1 MIQLVGASKRFGP
14 KLLFENVNV
23 QINPGDRVGLVG
35 ANGTGKTTMLRILAG
50 LDGLDDGELQCARG
64 LAFGYLPQD
73 GLRLSGRTVMQ
84 ECLVVFD
91 NLKQIEKR
99 LETISSELSDLEPES
114 AAYRE
119 LVEIYHRLENEFTA
133 ADGYALEA
141 KAGLILSGLGF
152 SKTDWTRRV
161 EEFSGG
167 WQMRIALA
175 KLLLEQPNL
184 LLLDEPT
191 NHLDLESRD
200 WLEGYLNQYPY
211 AIVLISHDRYFLDQT
226 VNRVLELW
234 NKQGFVY
241 SGNYTKFEK
250 QKEARREQMVA
261 LQKSTADRAEQLEA
275 FINRFRA
282 QATKAKQV
290 QSKIK
295 ELERLPKIEIPQEEA
310 TIHFRFPQ
318 PVASGRVV
326 VEATGLSKSY
336 GEKHVFSDFEFQIN
350 RADRIALVGPNGAGK
365 STLIRL
371 LAGLDAP
378 TRGECKLGH
387 NVDVDYFAQDQY
399 KALDPRSRILDDL
412 SSYAPGRSQTE
423 LRSLLGCF
431 LFSEDDVFKQI
442 EVLSGGERNRYA
454 LARLLLYPSNFLL
467 LDEPTNHLDI
477 RAKDVLLHALA
488 GYTGSVVFVSHDRYF
503 IENLATRV
511 FEVRDGTLLDY
522 PGTFAEFLDY
532 KARMAQHA
540 VAQNASTAE
549 RNGSGLQKGSSL
561 EEIPRDEEPAKR
573 SRRLNPIKLKQMCD
587 QRDAL
592 EEETVRLEAAMAEL
606 EASLANFV
614 SAEETQRQSKDL
626 DDVRKRLDE
635 ATQEWTEVSEA
646 IESEESEDA

>member
-1 MIQLVGASKRFGP
+1 MIQLVGAGKRFGP

-35 ANGTGKTTMLRILAG
+35 GNGTGKTTLLKILAG
-50 LDGLDDGELQCARG
+50 LESLDEGDLQSARG

-73 GLRLSGRTVMQ
+73 GLHLSGRTVMQ
-84 ECLVVFD
+84 ECLRVFE

-99 LETISSELSDLEPES
+99 LETLAGELSDLPPDS
-114 AAYRE
+114 AEYRE
-119 LVEIYHRLENEFTA
+119 LAGIYHQLENEFTA

-141 KAGLILSGLGF
+141 KAGQILSGLGF
-152 SKTDWTRRV
+152 SKDDWGRRV

-200 WLEGYLNQYPY
+200 WLESYLNQYPY
-211 AIVLISHDRYFLDQT
+211 AIVLISHDRFFLDQT
-226 VNRVLELW
+226 VNRILELW
-234 NKQGFVY
+234 NKQAFLY
-241 SGNYTKFEK
+241 TGNYTKFEK
-250 QKEARREQMVA
+250 QKEARREQLVA
-261 LQKSTADRAEQLEA
+261 QQKSVAERVEQLEA
-275 FINRFRA
+275 FISRFRA

-295 ELERLPKIEIPQEEA
+295 ELERLPKIEIPPEEA

-318 PVASGRVV
+318 PVASGRTV
-326 VEATGLSKSY
+326 VEAVDLAKSY
-336 GEKHVFSDFEFQIN
+336 GEKRVFANFNFLIH
-350 RADRIALVGPNGAGK
+350 RGDRIALVGPNGAGK

-378 TRGECKLGH
+378 THGECKLGH

-399 KALDPRSRILDDL
+399 KVLDPKARILDDL
-412 SSYAPGRSQTE
+412 TRYAPGRSQTE

-454 LARLLLYPSNFLL
+454 LARMLLYPSNFLL
-467 LDEPTNHLDI
+467 LDEPTNHLDM
-477 RAKDVLLHALA
+477 RAKDVLLHALKS
-488 GYTGSVVFVSHDRYF
+488 YTGSVVFVSHDRYF

-511 FEVRDGTLLDY
+511 FEVRDGALLDY
-522 PGTFAEFLDY
+522 AGSFAEFLDY
-532 KARMAQHA
+532 KARMAARDA
-540 VAQNASTAE
+540 VG
-549 RNGSGLQKGSSL
+549 NGDAGNGNGAGGAKVAPV
-561 EEIPRDEEPAKR
+561 EIPAANGEAKR
-573 SRRLNPIKLKQMCD
+573 PRRLNPIRMRQMED
-587 QRDAL
+587 RRSEL
-592 EEETVRLEAAMAEL
+592 EEEAARLESAITETEASMAVYVTAEQSLRQSNELDKLRERLDAAM
-606 EASLANFV
+606 
-614 SAEETQRQSKDL
+614 
-626 DDVRKRLDE
+626 
-635 ATQEWTEVSEA
+635 QEWAEVSEA
-646 IESEESEDA
+646 IEAEAADA

>member
-1 MIQLVGASKRFGP
+1 MIQLVGAGKRFGP
-14 KLLFENVNV
+14 KLLFENLNV

-35 ANGTGKTTMLRILAG
+35 ANGTGKTTLLKILAG
-50 LDGLDDGELQCARG
+50 IESLDEGDLQSARG

-84 ECLVVFD
+84 ECLSVFE

-99 LETISSELSDLEPES
+99 LETIAGELSDLPPDS
-114 AAYRE
+114 AEYRE
-119 LVEIYHRLENEFTA
+119 LAGIYHQLENEFTA
-133 ADGYALEA
+133 ADGYSLEA
-141 KAGLILSGLGF
+141 KAGQILSGLGF
-152 SKTDWTRRV
+152 SKDDWGRRV

-211 AIVLISHDRYFLDQT
+211 AIVLISHDRFFLDQT

-234 NKQGFVY
+234 NKQGFLY
-241 SGNYTKFEK
+241 SGNFTKFEK
-250 QKEARREQMVA
+250 QKEARREQLIA
-261 LQKSTADRAEQLEA
+261 LRKSTAERAEQLEA

-282 QATKAKQV
+282 LATKAKQV

-295 ELERLPKIEIPQEEA
+295 ELERLPKIEIPPEEA

-318 PVASGRVV
+318 PVASGRTV
-326 VEATGLSKSY
+326 VEATDLAKSY
-336 GEKHVFSDFEFQIN
+336 GEKHVFSDFNFLIH
-350 RADRIALVGPNGAGK
+350 RGDRIALVGPNGAGK

-378 TRGECKLGH
+378 THGECKLGH

-399 KALDPRSRILDDL
+399 KVLDPKARILDDL
-412 SSYAPGRSQTE
+412 TNYAPGRSQTE

-454 LARLLLYPSNFLL
+454 LARMLLYPSNFLL
-467 LDEPTNHLDI
+467 LDEPTNHLDM
-477 RAKDVLLHALA
+477 RAKDVLLHALKN
-488 GYTGSVVFVSHDRYF
+488 YTGSVVFVSHDRYF

-511 FEVRDGTLLDY
+511 FEVRDGALLDY
-522 PGTFAEFLDY
+522 AGSYPEFLDY
-532 KARMAQHA
+532 KARMAA
-540 VAQNASTAE
+540 RAPAGNGDEAE
-549 RNGSGLQKGSSL
+549 RTSAPGAKEDAPATASAANG
-561 EEIPRDEEPAKR
+561 DAKR
-573 SRRLNPIKLKQMCD
+573 ARRLNPIKMRQMEEK
-587 QRDAL
+587 RSEL
-592 EEETVRLEAAMAEL
+592 EEETARLESAIAETEAAMAIY
-606 EASLANFV
+606 V
-614 SAEETQRQSKDL
+614 TAEQSMRQSNEL
-626 DDVRKRLDE
+626 DALRERLD
-635 ATQEWTEVSEA
+635 ATMQEWAEVSEA
-646 IESEESEDA
+646 IEAETAEA

>member
-1 MIQLVGASKRFGP
+1 MIQLVGAGKRFGP
-14 KLLFENVNV
+14 KLLFENLNV

-35 ANGTGKTTMLRILAG
+35 ANGTGKTTLLKILAG
-50 LDGLDDGELQCARG
+50 IESLDEGDLQSARG

-84 ECLVVFD
+84 ECLSVFE

-99 LETISSELSDLEPES
+99 LETIAGELSDLPPDS
-114 AAYRE
+114 AEYRE
-119 LVEIYHRLENEFTA
+119 LAGIYHQLENEFTA
-133 ADGYALEA
+133 ADGYSLEA
-141 KAGLILSGLGF
+141 KAGQILSGLGF
-152 SKTDWTRRV
+152 SKDDWGRRV

-211 AIVLISHDRYFLDQT
+211 AIVLISHDRFFLDQT

-234 NKQGFVY
+234 NKQGFLY
-241 SGNYTKFEK
+241 SGNFTKFEK
-250 QKEARREQMVA
+250 QKEARREQLIA
-261 LQKSTADRAEQLEA
+261 LRKSTAERAEQLEA

-282 QATKAKQV
+282 LATKAKQV

-295 ELERLPKIEIPQEEA
+295 ELERLPKIEIPPEEA

-318 PVASGRVV
+318 PVASGRTV
-326 VEATGLSKSY
+326 VEATDLAKSY
-336 GEKHVFSDFEFQIN
+336 GEKHVFSDFNFLIH
-350 RADRIALVGPNGAGK
+350 RGDRIALVGPNGAGK

-378 TRGECKLGH
+378 THGECKLGH

-399 KALDPRSRILDDL
+399 KVLDPKARILDDL
-412 SSYAPGRSQTE
+412 TNYAPGRSQTE

-454 LARLLLYPSNFLL
+454 LARMLLYPSNFLL
-467 LDEPTNHLDI
+467 LDEPTNHLDM
-477 RAKDVLLHALA
+477 RAKDVLLHALKN
-488 GYTGSVVFVSHDRYF
+488 YTGSVVFVSHDRYF

-511 FEVRDGTLLDY
+511 FEVRDGALLDY
-522 PGTFAEFLDY
+522 AGSYPEFLDY
-532 KARMAQHA
+532 KARMAA
-540 VAQNASTAE
+540 RAPAGNGDEAE
-549 RNGSGLQKGSSL
+549 RTSAPLAKEDAPATASAANG
-561 EEIPRDEEPAKR
+561 DAKR
-573 SRRLNPIKLKQMCD
+573 ARRLNPIKMRQMEEK
-587 QRDAL
+587 RSEL
-592 EEETVRLEAAMAEL
+592 EEETARLESAIAETEAAMA
-606 EASLANFV
+606 V
-614 SAEETQRQSKDL
+614 YVTAEQSMRQSNEL
-626 DDVRKRLDE
+626 DALRERLD
-635 ATQEWTEVSEA
+635 ATMQEWAEVSEA
-646 IESEESEDA
+646 IEAETAEA

>member
-1 MIQLVGASKRFGP
+1 MIQLVGAGKRFGP
-14 KLLFENVNV
+14 KLLFENINV

-35 ANGTGKTTMLRILAG
+35 ANGTGKTTLLKILAG
-50 LDGLDDGELQCARG
+50 MESLDEGDLQCARG

-84 ECLVVFD
+84 ECLSVFE
-91 NLKQIEKR
+91 NLKEIENR
-99 LETISSELSDLEPES
+99 LETLAGELSDLPPDS

-119 LVEIYHRLENEFTA
+119 LADIYHHLENEFTA

-141 KAGLILSGLGF
+141 KAGLILNGLGF
-152 SKTDWTRRV
+152 SKDDWGRRV

-167 WQMRIALA
+167 WQMRISLA

-200 WLEGYLNQYPY
+200 WLENYLNQYPY
-211 AIVLISHDRYFLDQT
+211 AIVLISHDRFFLDQT
-226 VNRVLELW
+226 VNRVFELW
-234 NKQGFVY
+234 NKQGFLY

-250 QKEARREQMVA
+250 QKEARREQLVA
-261 LQKSTADRAEQLEA
+261 LQKSTAERVEQLEA

-295 ELERLPKIEIPQEEA
+295 ELERLPKIEIPPEEA

-318 PVASGRVV
+318 PVASGRTV
-326 VEATGLSKSY
+326 VEATELAKSY
-336 GEKHVFSDFEFQIN
+336 GEKHVFSNFNFLIH
-350 RADRIALVGPNGAGK
+350 RGDRIALVGPNGAGK

-378 TRGECKLGH
+378 THGECKLGH

-399 KALDPRSRILDDL
+399 KVLDPKARILDDL
-412 SSYAPGRSQTE
+412 TGYAPGRSQTE

-454 LARLLLYPSNFLL
+454 LARMLLYPSNFLL
-467 LDEPTNHLDI
+467 LDEPTNHLDM
-477 RAKDVLLHALA
+477 RAKDVLLHALK

-522 PGTFAEFLDY
+522 AGSFQEFLDY
-532 KARMAQHA
+532 KARMATGA
-540 VAQNASTAE
+540 MDQNGNGAE
-549 RNGSGLQKGSSL
+549 RNGAAGMKAAALDLPAASNG
-561 EEIPRDEEPAKR
+561 EPKR
-573 SRRLNPIKLKQMCD
+573 ARRLNPIKMRQMHD
-587 QRDAL
+587 KRNELEDETARLERDIA
-592 EEETVRLEAAMAEL
+592 ETEAAMA
-606 EASLANFV
+606 V
-614 SAEETQRQSKDL
+614 YVTAEESLRQSNHL
-626 DDVRKRLDE
+626 DSLRERLD
-635 ATQEWTEVSEA
+635 AAMHEWAEISEA
-646 IESEESEDA
+646 IEAEEADE

>member
-1 MIQLVGASKRFGP
+1 MIQLVGAGKRFGP
-14 KLLFENVNV
+14 KLLFEDVNV

-35 ANGTGKTTMLRILAG
+35 ANGTGKTTLLRILAG
-50 LDGLDDGELQCARG
+50 LEPLDYGDVQCARG

-84 ECLVVFD
+84 ECLSVFD
-91 NLKQIEKR
+91 NIRAIEKR
-99 LETISSELSDLEPES
+99 LETLAGELSDLPPDS
-114 AAYRE
+114 AEYRE
-119 LVEIYHRLENEFTA
+119 LTDIYHRLENEFTA
-133 ADGYALEA
+133 ADGYTLEA

-152 SKTDWTRRV
+152 SKNDWDRRV

-191 NHLDLESRD
+191 NHLDLESRE

-211 AIVLISHDRYFLDQT
+211 AIVMISHDRFFLDQT

-234 NKQGFVY
+234 NKQGFLY
-241 SGNYTKFEK
+241 SGNYTKFER
-250 QKEARREQMVA
+250 QKAARREQLIA
-261 LQKSTADRAEQLEA
+261 LQKSTAERVEQLDA

-295 ELERLPKIEIPQEEA
+295 ERERLPKIEIPPEES

-318 PVASGRVV
+318 PVASGRTV
-326 VEATGLSKSY
+326 VEATELSKSY
-336 GEKHVFSDFEFQIN
+336 GEKHVFSGFNFLIH
-350 RADRIALVGPNGAGK
+350 RGDRIALVGPNGAGK

-399 KALDPRSRILDDL
+399 KVLDPKARILDDL
-412 SSYAPGRSQTE
+412 SGYAPGRGETE

-454 LARLLLYPSNFLL
+454 LAKMLLYPSNFLL
-467 LDEPTNHLDI
+467 LDEPTNHLDM
-477 RAKDVLLHALA
+477 RAKDVLLHALKD
-488 GYTGSVVFVSHDRYF
+488 YTGSVVFVSHDRYF

-522 PGTFAEFLDY
+522 AGSFAEFLDY
-532 KARMAQHA
+532 KARMAA
-540 VAQNASTAE
+540 ETAPVAGS
-549 RNGSGLQKGSSL
+549 NGAGVRGPTLADV
-561 EEIPRDEEPAKR
+561 PMPDDEPKR
-573 SRRLNPIKLKQMCD
+573 PRRLNPIKLKQMHD
-587 QRDAL
+587 RRSALEDETARL
-592 EEETVRLEAAMAEL
+592 EEEIAQTEAK
-606 EASLANFV
+606 LAVYV
-614 SAEETQRQSKDL
+614 SAEESQRQSQHL
-626 DDVRKRLDE
+626 DTLRNRLD
-635 ATQEWTEVSEA
+635 AAMYEWAEVSEA
-646 IESEESEDA
+646 IEVEEAE

>member
-1 MIQLVGASKRFGP
+1 MIQLVGAGKRFGP
-14 KLLFENVNV
+14 KLLFENLNV

-35 ANGTGKTTMLRILAG
+35 ANGTGKTTLLKILAG
-50 LDGLDDGELQCARG
+50 IEALDEGDLQSARG

-84 ECLVVFD
+84 ECLSVFD

-99 LETISSELSDLEPES
+99 LETIAGELSDLAPDS
-114 AAYRE
+114 AEYRE
-119 LVEIYHRLENEFTA
+119 LAGIYHQLENEFTA
-133 ADGYALEA
+133 ADGYSLEA
-141 KAGLILSGLGF
+141 KAGQILSGLGF
-152 SKTDWTRRV
+152 SKDDWGRRV

-167 WQMRIALA
+167 WQMRISLA

-211 AIVLISHDRYFLDQT
+211 AIVLISHDRFFLDQT

-234 NKQGFVY
+234 NKQGFLY

-250 QKEARREQMVA
+250 QKESRREQLIA
-261 LQKSTADRAEQLEA
+261 LRKSTAERAEQLEA

-282 QATKAKQV
+282 LATKAKQV

-295 ELERLPKIEIPQEEA
+295 ELERLPKIEIPAEEA

-318 PVASGRVV
+318 PVASGRTVI
-326 VEATGLSKSY
+326 EASGLSKSY
-336 GEKHVFSDFEFQIN
+336 GEKHVFSDFNFLIH
-350 RADRIALVGPNGAGK
+350 RGDRIALVGPNGAGK

-378 TRGECKLGH
+378 TRGECKPGH
-387 NVDVDYFAQDQY
+387 NVDTDYFAQDQY
-399 KALDPRSRILDDL
+399 KVLDPKARILDDL
-412 SSYAPGRSQTE
+412 TQYAPGRSQTE

-454 LARLLLYPSNFLL
+454 LARMLLYPSNFLL
-467 LDEPTNHLDI
+467 LDEPTNHLDM
-477 RAKDVLLHALA
+477 RAKDVLLHALKN
-488 GYTGSVVFVSHDRYF
+488 YTGSVVFVSHDRYF

-522 PGTFAEFLDY
+522 AGSYPEFLDY
-532 KARMAQHA
+532 KARMAA
-540 VAQNASTAE
+540 RALVENGDGAE
-549 RNGSGLQKGSSL
+549 RASAPGAKADAPAAVSGANGDG
-561 EEIPRDEEPAKR
+561 KR
-573 SRRLNPIKLKQMCD
+573 ARRLNPIKMRQMEEK
-587 QRDAL
+587 RSGL
-592 EEETVRLEAAMAEL
+592 EEEAARLEIAIAETEAAMA
-606 EASLANFV
+606 V
-614 SAEETQRQSKDL
+614 YVTAEQSVRQSNEL
-626 DDVRKRLDE
+626 DVLRERLD
-635 ATQEWTEVSEA
+635 ATMQEWAEVSEA
-646 IESEESEDA
+646 IEEETAEA